1 MFMHRSVR
9 RCTWQ
14 PIGTVWRRCRSWP
27 SISSPPM
34 PGAEKAG
41 RRSRPRPMLFTT
53 SSESAVPALSNLNI
67 YTKPPLSYSTAPF
80 GAGSRSGPRR
90 RNSRSARSR
99 RNPGHCEEPMTDT
112 KSKKLSLVEQVKLDS
127 RLIEAARKGNTETV
141 SRLLAGG
148 ANVHALDDW
157 ALDGAAKPGYTETV
171 KVLLAYGADVHAD
184 DDNALCGAAHWGH
197 METVRVLARHI
208 FAADSWRGKSRTEIE
223 AYAAGLYDKIKTE

>member
-1 MFMHRSVR
+1 
-9 RCTWQ
+9 
-14 PIGTVWRRCRSWP
+14 
-27 SISSPPM
+27 
-34 PGAEKAG
+34 
-41 RRSRPRPMLFTT
+41 
-53 SSESAVPALSNLNI
+53 
-67 YTKPPLSYSTAPF
+67 
-80 GAGSRSGPRR
+80 
-90 RNSRSARSR
+90 
-99 RNPGHCEEPMTDT
+99 MTDT

-223 AYAAGLYDKIKTE
+223 AYAAGLYDKIKTELPAPQPERLNMAATILADCAIDCWHQVRPPPPKIHISPLPAQPRPL